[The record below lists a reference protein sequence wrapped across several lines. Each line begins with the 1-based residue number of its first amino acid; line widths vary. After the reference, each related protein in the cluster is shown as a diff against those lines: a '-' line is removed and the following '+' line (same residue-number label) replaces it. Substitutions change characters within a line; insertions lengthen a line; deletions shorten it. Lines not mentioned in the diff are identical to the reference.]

1 MPLSG
6 PGKFDDLLGDD
17 SVRKIVCKPKGCAR
31 HFKRDMENS
40 LGFGIGIEAVQV
52 GRDSHGK
59 TPKGSFVECVDSL
72 VAPFIPG
79 AITLAP
85 PACRSAARRSL
96 AQT

>member
-40 LGFGIGIEAVQV
+40 L
-52 GRDSHGK
+52 D
-59 TPKGSFVECVDSL
+59 
-72 VAPFIPG
+72 
-79 AITLAP
+79 LAP
-85 PACRSAARRSL
+85 PACRSAARMPGK
-96 AQT
+96 